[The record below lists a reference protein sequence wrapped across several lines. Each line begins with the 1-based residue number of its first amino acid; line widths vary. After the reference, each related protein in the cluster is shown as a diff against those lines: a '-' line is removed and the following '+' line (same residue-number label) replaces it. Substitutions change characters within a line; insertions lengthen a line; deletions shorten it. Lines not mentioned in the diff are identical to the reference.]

1 MLLANLVN
9 NVAADADTDA
19 PVPNVDG
26 VDVVA
31 VADVSRC
38 NCCSAAVADAVVSG

>member
-1 MLLANLVN
+1 MLPSMPMPIPM
-9 NVAADADTDA
+9 

-26 VDVVA
+26 VGVDNVAAVV

-38 NCCSAAVADAVVSG
+38 NCCSVAVADAVVSG